1 MKMKSKNIWLK
12 AGAVTMAFAV
22 GTGVLLPSVL
32 NSGNMSAVYAQ
43 EANVYSQVPSDVNV
57 IDATTVWK
65 YLDDN
70 TDPAKGLGSLTA
82 WTTSDFND
90 GAWKSAAGSFGAK
103 RGQLTEFDGFTP
115 TVLLN
120 QYKSDVPNEDVPTFF
135 FRSTFEVENL
145 SEITSITGT
154 LYHDDASMTF
164 GWPWKDI
171 AEFVVRQREHAISSI
186 RLAAAV
192 CEECDKLYE
201 GKPGDDTTVAVMQ
214 IIDRRPVHLMTGPP
228 VDRDDDERIISEFM
242 KDETASR
249 IVSGGTSATI
259 LSRELGRPLKVSM
272 DYTDPEIPP
281 IAYMDGI
288 ELVTEGVLTLSR
300 VVDILNRFVE
310 KKDLSYDFFKELDK
324 NNGASMLAKILI
336 EDCTELNLYVGKAI
350 NSAYQNP
357 GLPFDLGIR
366 QNLVRQLKT
375 AVEKMGKRVTV
386 TYY

>member
-1 MKMKSKNIWLK
+1 MRR
-12 AGAVTMAFAV
+12 
-22 GTGVLLPSVL
+22 LP
-32 NSGNMSAVYAQ
+32 
-43 EANVYSQVPSDVNV
+43 
-57 IDATTVWK
+57 
-65 YLDDN
+65 
-70 TDPAKGLGSLTA
+70 
-82 WTTSDFND
+82 
-90 GAWKSAAGSFGAK
+90 
-103 RGQLTEFDGFTP
+103 
-115 TVLLN
+115 
-120 QYKSDVPNEDVPTFF
+120 
-135 FRSTFEVENL
+135 
-145 SEITSITGT
+145 
-154 LYHDDASMTF
+154 ASS
-164 GWPWKDI
+164 P
-171 AEFVVRQREHAISSI
+171 
-186 RLAAAV
+186 
-192 CEECDKLYE
+192 EE
-201 GKPGDDTTVAVMQ
+201 P
-214 IIDRRPVHLMTGPP
+214 
-228 VDRDDDERIISEFM
+228 
-242 KDETASR
+242 
-249 IVSGGTSATI
+249 TI